1 MEKFNVNKDDMI
13 ILLIDLQEK
22 LAPVL
27 HDNEY
32 VLNHTKA
39 VLEMARIY
47 DIPVITTRQ
56 YPKGLGDTVECLKEY
71 ETKVFDKVDFTA
83 KLDDVMNEI
92 EKTGRKQIVVVGAEA
107 HICVYQTIRDLID
120 EYKMIVLEDCV
131 TSRRVENKMNAI
143 QNFREMDCLV
153 INSETLIFD
162 ILKRAGS
169 PEFKTLSKLIK

>member
-1 MEKFNVNKDDMI
+1 M
-13 ILLIDLQEK
+13 
-22 LAPVL
+22 
-27 HDNEY
+27 
-32 VLNHTKA
+32 
-39 VLEMARIY
+39 
-47 DIPVITTRQ
+47 
-56 YPKGLGDTVECLKEY
+56 KEY

-92 EKTGRKQIVVVGAEA
+92 EKTGRKQIVVVGAET
-107 HICVYQTIRDLID
+107 HVCVYQTIRDLID

-153 INSETLIFD
+153 INSETLIFV

>member
-22 LAPVL
+22 LVPVL

-32 VLNHTKA
+32 VINHTKA

-92 EKTGRKQIVVVGAEA
+92 EKTGRKQIVIVGAET
-107 HICVYQTIRDLID
+107 HICVYQTDR
-120 EYKMIVLEDCV
+120 KSVV
-131 TSRRVENKMNAI
+131 
-143 QNFREMDCLV
+143 
-153 INSETLIFD
+153 
-162 ILKRAGS
+162 
-169 PEFKTLSKLIK
+169 